1 MNPNTEYTQAAGQPA
16 AGRRHLLGWALA
28 GAAAAGAAGLG
39 APQPVQ
45 AQTTTPATAPARRRF
60 AGQVVMVTG
69 ATSGIGRAAALQFAE
84 EGAKVVFCGRRE
96 ALGREVE
103 QLIRSRQG
111 EATYIRADVRQ
122 EKDVEAFVA
131 AARRQYGRL
140 DVAFN
145 NAGITVEKPLHEY
158 TSAEWD
164 DVHHTNVRGVFLAM
178 KYQLPHMIAAKKGS
192 IVVTSSTAALAS
204 TAKRSAYSASKR
216 ALIGLVQAAA
226 FDYAD
231 SGIRINALLPGTT
244 KTDFV
249 RRLAGMA
256 NLPDLVWD
264 VAISQWAK
272 TKLPGDKRLA
282 TPEEVA
288 AFALMLASTDHPH
301 LTGGTYVIDGGQSA
315 FSA

>member
-1 MNPNTEYTQAAGQPA
+1 MHTASTDTAREPTP
-16 AGRRHLLGWALA
+16 GRRHLLGWALA

-39 APQPVQ
+39 TPQPVQ
-45 AQTTTPATAPARRRF
+45 AQTAAPAPARRRY

-111 EATYIRADVRQ
+111 EATYVRADVRQ

-131 AARRQYGRL
+131 AAMRLYGRL

-164 DVHHTNVRGVFLAM
+164 DVQHTNVRGVFLAM
-178 KYQLPHMIAAKKGS
+178 KYQLPHMIQAKKGS
-192 IVVTSSTAALAS
+192 IVVTSSTAALS
-204 TAKRSAYSASKR
+204 SGAKKSAYSASKR

-231 SGIRINALLPGTT
+231 SGIRVNALLPGTT

-249 RRLAGMA
+249 RRLAGMTS
-256 NLPDLVWD
+256 LPDKVWD
-264 VAISQWAK
+264 VAITQWARA
-272 TKLPGDKRLA
+272 KLPGDKRLA

-288 AFALMLASTDHPH
+288 AFALMLASSDHPH

-315 FSA
+315 YSA

>member
-1 MNPNTEYTQAAGQPA
+1 MNPNTESTQASGQPA
-16 AGRRHLLGWALA
+16 PGRRHLLGWALA
-28 GAAAAGAAGLG
+28 GAAAAGAAGIG
-39 APQPVQ
+39 A
-45 AQTTTPATAPARRRF
+45 TTPAPAPAQTAALAPTRRRI

-131 AARRQYGRL
+131 AAVRQYGRL

-192 IVVTSSTAALAS
+192 IVVTSSTAALSS
-204 TAKRSAYSASKR
+204 TA
-216 ALIGLVQAAA
+216 
-226 FDYAD
+226 
-231 SGIRINALLPGTT
+231 

-272 TKLPGDKRLA
+272 AKLPGDKRLA

-288 AFALMLASTDHPH
+288 AFALMLASSDHPH

>member
-1 MNPNTEYTQAAGQPA
+1 
-16 AGRRHLLGWALA
+16 
-28 GAAAAGAAGLG
+28 
-39 APQPVQ
+39 
-45 AQTTTPATAPARRRF
+45 
-60 AGQVVMVTG
+60 MVTG

-131 AARRQYGRL
+131 AAVRQYGRL

-192 IVVTSSTAALAS
+192 IVVTSSTAALSS
-204 TAKRSAYSASKR
+204 TA
-216 ALIGLVQAAA
+216 
-226 FDYAD
+226 
-231 SGIRINALLPGTT
+231 

-272 TKLPGDKRLA
+272 AKLPGDKRLA

-288 AFALMLASTDHPH
+288 AHPDSYTGQFLAKLLPSTTARPEQPAAVANKPDARPPRKEKPEKKTAAKKATAT
-301 LTGGTYVIDGGQSA
+301 TGKKKVS
-315 FSA
+315 

>member
-1 MNPNTEYTQAAGQPA
+1 
-16 AGRRHLLGWALA
+16 
-28 GAAAAGAAGLG
+28 
-39 APQPVQ
+39 
-45 AQTTTPATAPARRRF
+45 
-60 AGQVVMVTG
+60 MVTG

-131 AARRQYGRL
+131 AAVRQYGRL

-192 IVVTSSTAALAS
+192 IVVTSSTAALSS
-204 TAKRSAYSASKR
+204 TAKKSAYSASKR
-216 ALIGLVQAAA
+216 ALIGLVQGAA

-231 SGIRINALLPGTT
+231 SGVRINALLPGTT

-272 TKLPGDKRLA
+272 AKLPGDKRLA

-288 AFALMLASTDHPH
+288 AFALMLASSDHPH